1 MKYCSHCGTEV
12 ADEAY
17 VCPNCGCKIAQS
29 GSGASLSPLS
39 IAGFVLAFIIPLIG
53 LIVSIVARNNARDED
68 DEKSAGFAKA
78 GIVVSAIFIAI
89 YVLLIFVSIV
99 VFILAF
105 NHTYHMMAL

>member
-1 MKYCSHCGTEV
+1 MKYCSHCGKEV

-29 GSGASLSPLS
+29 GSPLS

-53 LIVSIVARNNARDED
+53 LIVSIVARNNAVSED

-99 VFILAF
+99 VFIVAF

>member
-1 MKYCSHCGTEV
+1 MKYCSHCGKEV
-12 ADEAY
+12 DDEAY

-29 GSGASLSPLS
+29 GDSSLSPLS

-53 LIVSIVARNNARDED
+53 LIVSIVARNNAVSED
-68 DEKSAGFAKA
+68 DKKSAGFAKA

-89 YVLLIFVSIV
+89 YVLLIFIGIV
-99 VFILAF
+99 VFIVAF

>member
-1 MKYCSHCGTEV
+1 MKYCSHCGKEV

-17 VCPNCGCKIAQS
+17 VPNCGCKIAQS